1 MKDLKYVDYRYIDLP
16 RLTTWVLQDII
27 TAYER
32 RLSSIRT
39 TLDLGITK
47 ENVYISGKHVVIRGI
62 EIPIDYLREIITKSD
77 RVYEVTGSGKLI
89 EVTIRNEGIYKLK
102 PIGKD
107 MAPTLEINGIHMHR
121 IVGTTPWLDSLNKVK
136 RARIRRNSRVLDTC
150 MGLGYTAIHSL
161 FRGASQVITVEIDPN
176 VIEIAKHNPWSK
188 YLEFDRVIIIN
199 NDVTKVIDYFDE
211 NYFDRIIHDPPRITR
226 RYGDLYSL
234 EFYRK
239 LYRVLKPGG
248 ILYHYTGEPGIH
260 GGVSIVKGIG
270 DRLRKA
276 GFIVKY
282 YSDAQGYIALKPR
295 Y

>member
-1 MKDLKYVDYRYIDLP
+1 MEDLKYVNYQYIDLP

-27 TAYER
+27 TAYEK
-32 RLSSIRT
+32 RLSSIRI

-47 ENVYISGKHVVIRGI
+47 ENVYMSGEYVVIRGI
-62 EIPIDYLREIITKSD
+62 EIPINYLKEVITRSD
-77 RVYEVTGSGKLI
+77 RVYEVTESGKLV
-89 EVTIRNEGIYKLK
+89 EVIIRDKGIYKLK

-107 MAPTLEINGIHMHR
+107 VAPTLEINGIHMHR
-121 IVGTTPWLDSLNKVK
+121 IVGITPWLDSLNKVK

-161 FRGASQVITVEIDPN
+161 LRGASQVITVEIDPN
-176 VIEIAKHNPWSK
+176 VIEITRHNPWSK
-188 YLEFDRVIIIN
+188 YLESNRIDIIYGDI
-199 NDVTKVIDYFDE
+199 TKVINYFGE
-211 NYFDRIIHDPPRITR
+211 NYFDRIIHDPPRITS
-226 RYGDLYSL
+226 RYGELYSL
-234 EFYRK
+234 EFYK
-239 LYRVLKPGG
+239 QLYRVLRPGG

-260 GGVSIVKGIG
+260 SGMSIVKGIG

-282 YSDAQGYIALKPR
+282 YNDVQGYVAFKPR